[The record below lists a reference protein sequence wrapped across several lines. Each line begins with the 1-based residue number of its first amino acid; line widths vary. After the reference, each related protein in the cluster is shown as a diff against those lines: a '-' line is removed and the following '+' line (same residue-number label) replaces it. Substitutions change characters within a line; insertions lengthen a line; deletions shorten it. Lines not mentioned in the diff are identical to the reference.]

1 MPELDPIADEI
12 AETIYS
18 AFVDY
23 HGNFHSL
30 TRRSAG
36 HFDRQEWTLAQA
48 DANERLGLHRGF
60 VDIALRRTQEALDGL
75 GVAERKAKWQAARW
89 IYAEMIDGR
98 SDVELAES
106 FFNSVTR
113 REFTTIGV
121 DNDLEFRWFGPTAL
135 PRGEG
140 RASVYRTYA
149 AEEGVE
155 SWMRRILEDYQ
166 ASFDATDFVDLDRD
180 MKRTAEVVDFYLR
193 DKFNTIDITGIDCV
207 VPLFFRN
214 KGAYIVGRIRH
225 LNRICPFVVPLLRT
239 TDGVVVDTVLLTES
253 HASRVFGVTRS
264 YLEVEWAHPAE
275 VVGFIKSFL
284 PMKAISELY
293 TALGYNQHGKTSLY
307 RSLYRHM
314 RNSTSKFEIARGT
327 PGMVMVVFTL
337 ESFNVVFKVI
347 KDRFDYPKKCTPEQ
361 VMDKYRLVFSHD
373 RVGRMVD
380 AQEFE
385 QLSFRRD
392 RFSEELI
399 EVLMHDTIERVTVT
413 DREVVLHHVYT
424 ERQLYPLNLYVREM
438 DLDRA
443 KAAAID
449 YGHAIKDLAAA
460 NIFPGDLFT
469 KNFGV
474 TRHGDVVFYDYDELT
489 LLEDCNF
496 RSIPE
501 SDNYEDEMSNDPWF
515 PVGPDDVFPEQFRKF
530 IHFEPEVRE
539 AFLDAHAD
547 LFDVEFWL
555 NMQRQHARGEVPDFY
570 PYAQDLRF
578 V

>member
-1 MPELDPIADEI
+1 MTIDPVADEI

-36 HFDRQEWTLAQA
+36 HFDRREWMLAQV
-48 DANERLGLHRGF
+48 DANERLGLHR
-60 VDIALRRTQEALDGL
+60 DIVELAVRRTNETLESLDS
-75 GVAERKAKWQAARW
+75 AARKEMWQQARW

-98 SDVELAES
+98 SDVELAET

-113 REFTTIGV
+113 RVFTTIGV

-140 RASVYRTYA
+140 RALVYRTYSPDG
-149 AEEGVE
+149 GVQE
-155 SWMRRILEDYQ
+155 WIQRILEDY
-166 ASFDATDFVDLDRD
+166 DATMDTTFVDLEADA
-180 MKRTAEVVDFYLR
+180 KRTAEVVEEYLL
-193 DKFNTIDITGIDCV
+193 DKFHTTAVSGIDCV

-225 LNRICPFVVPLLRT
+225 LNRICPFVVPLLHT
-239 TDGVVVDTVLLTES
+239 TKGVVVDTVLLTES

-293 TALGYNQHGKTSLY
+293 TAIGYSQHGKTSLY

-327 PGMVMVVFTL
+327 PGMVMLVFTL

-347 KDRFDYPKKCTPEQ
+347 RDRFDQPKKCTPEQ
-361 VMDKYRLVFSHD
+361 VMGKYRLVFSHD

-385 QLSFRRD
+385 QLSFHRD
-392 RFSEELI
+392 RFSDELL
-399 EVLMHDTIERVTVT
+399 EQLVELTAERVTVT
-413 DREVVLHHVYT
+413 DREVVLHHAYT
-424 ERQLYPLNLYVREM
+424 ERQLYPLNLYLREM
-438 DLDRA
+438 DLERA

-489 LLEDCNF
+489 LLENCRF
-496 RSIPE
+496 RSIPD
-501 SDNYEDEMSNDPWF
+501 SDRYEDEMAADPWF
-515 PVGPDDVFPEQFRKF
+515 PVGPDDVFPEQFRTF
-530 IHFEPEVRE
+530 IHFDEPVRE
-539 AFLDAHAD
+539 AFLEMHSD
-547 LFDVEFWL
+547 LFDVEFWTSL
-555 NMQRQHARGEVPDFY
+555 QRQHARGDIPDFY
-570 PYAQDLRF
+570 PYDQDLRF
-578 V
+578 L